1 MSGEECVNLLVPGT
15 KISLDDFKLLKV
27 IGRGSFGKVYL
38 VRKKDDGLPYA
49 MKILRKDQL
58 IKKNLLVKTQAERD
72 ILEKIKNPY
81 IVGLHYAFQS
91 ETKLYFFI
99 DFLNG
104 GEMFTY
110 LRKER
115 QFSERRAKIY
125 AAEMVDAIGCLHQN
139 NIIYRDLKPEN
150 VLLDAEGHIRI
161 TDFGLSKQNVGKDD
175 KTYSFCGTP
184 EYLAPEIIKG
194 TGHARGAD
202 WWSLGAL
209 LYEMLCGRPP
219 HYNRNR

>member
-1 MSGEECVNLLVPGT
+1 MSNEECVNLLVPGK

-115 QFSERRAKIY
+115 QFSERRAKVY
-125 AAEMVDAIGCLHQN
+125 AAEMVDAIGCLHAN

-161 TDFGLSKQNVGKDD
+161 TDFGLSKQNIGKDD

-194 TGHARGAD
+194 TGHSRGAD

>member
-1 MSGEECVNLLVPGT
+1 MSAEECVNLLNPGK

>member
-1 MSGEECVNLLVPGT
+1 MSNEECVNLLIPGK

-38 VRKKDDGLPYA
+38 CRKKDDGLPYA

-139 NIIYRDLKPEN
+139 DIIYRDLKPEN

>member
-1 MSGEECVNLLVPGT
+1 MSAEECVNLLNPGK

-125 AAEMVDAIGCLHQN
+125 AAEMVDAIGCLH
-139 NIIYRDLKPEN
+139 
-150 VLLDAEGHIRI
+150 
-161 TDFGLSKQNVGKDD
+161 
-175 KTYSFCGTP
+175 
-184 EYLAPEIIKG
+184 
-194 TGHARGAD
+194 
-202 WWSLGAL
+202 
-209 LYEMLCGRPP
+209 
-219 HYNRNR
+219 

>member
-1 MSGEECVNLLVPGT
+1 MSNEECVNLLVPGK

-125 AAEMVDAIGCLHQN
+125 AAEMVDAIGCLH
-139 NIIYRDLKPEN
+139 
-150 VLLDAEGHIRI
+150 
-161 TDFGLSKQNVGKDD
+161 
-175 KTYSFCGTP
+175 
-184 EYLAPEIIKG
+184 
-194 TGHARGAD
+194 
-202 WWSLGAL
+202 
-209 LYEMLCGRPP
+209 
-219 HYNRNR
+219 